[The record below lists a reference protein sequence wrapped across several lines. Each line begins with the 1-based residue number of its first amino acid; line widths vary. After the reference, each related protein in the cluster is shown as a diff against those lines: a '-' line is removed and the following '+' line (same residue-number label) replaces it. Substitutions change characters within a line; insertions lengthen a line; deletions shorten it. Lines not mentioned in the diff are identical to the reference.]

1 MLQKSFRELHRFRE
15 LSGGSRGATMRY
27 NAFHCFL
34 DRFRTFQDV
43 SQGYKGALQTLR
55 WAVRTEV
62 LRRIQR
68 CFKCVSNA
76 FQGVLG
82 GFQGVLRGSTRSWIS
97 FTGISGEFQ
106 RYFKGLQ
113 CISEHFKAFHD
124 VSEGFRTAFSGLHLL
139 SCFTRILRGGGLDAF
154 QGVTI
159 RFKAFH
165 RHSVNLITG
174 ISRVF
179 RCVPTSHIALQCVN
193 CISLHF
199 KRLHRN

>member
-27 NAFHCFL
+27 NAFHGFL

-76 FQGVLG
+76 FQGVL
-82 GFQGVLRGSTRSWIS
+82 RGSTRSWIS

-124 VSEGFRTAFSGLHLL
+124 VSEGFRRAFSGLHLL
-139 SCFTRILRGGGLDAF
+139 SCFTRILRGGGW
-154 QGVTI
+154 
-159 RFKAFH
+159 
-165 RHSVNLITG
+165 
-174 ISRVF
+174 SRRVSRRYNPF
-179 RCVPTSHIALQCVN
+179 
-193 CISLHF
+193 
-199 KRLHRN
+199 